1 MARRSTLRRDLAAG
15 ILIGAGL
22 LAAFVLTERANA
34 QAKAPTIVQS
44 GIAFKPPLVRI
55 KAGGQ
60 VVFRNNDPFGHN
72 VYSPAGT
79 FDIGL
84 QPPDQETAVTF
95 SQPGDYEI
103 RCRIHPKMRA
113 TIIVER

>member
-1 MARRSTLRRDLAAG
+1 MTSIPSLRRDLAAG
-15 ILIGAGL
+15 LLLGAALLAGL
-22 LAAFVLTERANA
+22 IAAERATA

-44 GIAFKPPLVRI
+44 GIAFKPALVRI
-55 KAGGQ
+55 KAGSQ
-60 VVFRNNDPFGHN
+60 VIFRNNDPFGHN

-84 QPPDQETAVTF
+84 QPPDQETPVTF
-95 SQPGDYEI
+95 AQPGDYEI